1 MKTRKDSP
9 SPSERPP
16 VASAGDADASVV
28 VVGEG
33 PAVALGQQFLTSA
46 QATGVVFESAVQQQG
61 RLFVQAVPVT
71 AKEVSVHLRRQSPRI
86 SRRLLERLGVAPPEA
101 RRFR

>member
-1 MKTRKDSP
+1 MKTRKASALP
-9 SPSERPP
+9 NERPP

-46 QATGVVFESAVQQQG
+46 HATGVMFENAVQQQG

-71 AKEVSVHLRRQSPRI
+71 AKGVSALLRCRSPHM
-86 SRRLLERLGVAPPEA
+86 SRRLLERFESAPPEGG
-101 RRFR
+101 RFR